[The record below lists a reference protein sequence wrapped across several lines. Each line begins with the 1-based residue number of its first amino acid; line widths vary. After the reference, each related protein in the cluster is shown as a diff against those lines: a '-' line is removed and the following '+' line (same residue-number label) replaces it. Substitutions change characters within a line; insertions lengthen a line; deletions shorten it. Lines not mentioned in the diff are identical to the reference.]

1 MEALGFWN
9 VDEWRPSYERSLEFA
24 EKALALDEA
33 DYQAHISIAWPLLY
47 SGEFERMK
55 KHVDRAIALNPND
68 ADTLANASYL
78 LAMYGDADRAVTC
91 GEAAVKLNP
100 RHPDWY
106 STFQPTALFSAHRYE
121 EAFELRMKLP
131 DYFIDSTFYGA
142 AMLAQLGRL
151 EEARQWAQ
159 RAVERLSQRPG
170 GARQAK
176 KSCVQIMLE
185 NNPYRRPE
193 DQQHFADAL
202 RKAGVP
208 G

>member
-1 MEALGFWN
+1 
-9 VDEWRPSYERSLEFA
+9 
-24 EKALALDEA
+24 
-33 DYQAHISIAWPLLY
+33 
-47 SGEFERMK
+47 
-55 KHVDRAIALNPND
+55 
-68 ADTLANASYL
+68 
-78 LAMYGDADRAVTC
+78 
-91 GEAAVKLNP
+91 LNP

-106 STFQPTALFSAHRYE
+106 PSFLSTTLFTARRYE
-121 EAFELRMKLP
+121 DAFELRRKLP

-151 EEARQWAQ
+151 DEARQWAQ